1 MSVKHNPPF
10 RAEHIGSLLRP
21 ASIPDAFR
29 AHRKGELDDAGLTK
43 AREDAI
49 RDVVKLQED
58 AGLQFVTDGEFR
70 RTTYISHF
78 VESCDGLDFRPSSF
92 RFYDTEGKDH
102 EFLAPRC
109 VGKVKRSQALS
120 AVEYDFLKTVTDR
133 TIKST
138 YASPATMHFLGGAPD
153 PDPEFYADDEA
164 LFADIAAAYD
174 EDIADLASRG
184 ATYVT
189 LDDVPFPMLCDP
201 MIRGQV
207 EKQGKDPERLL
218 DQYIDLTN
226 ASFASAPSAMT
237 VGLHMC
243 RGNLKG
249 TWLSEGSYQAIS
261 EKLFNRLNVD
271 VFFLEYDTERA
282 GGFEPLAAMPDDKM
296 VVLGLVSSK
305 VPELESKDMLKARIE
320 EAAKYVDLDR
330 LAISPQCGFSSAI
343 VGNPVTVEDEIAKLK
358 LVVEVAEEVWGSA

>member
-1 MSVKHNPPF
+1 MSVKCKPPF

-21 ASIPDAFR
+21 PSIPDAFR
-29 AHRKGELDDAGLTK
+29 AHRKGELDDSELRM

-58 AGLQFVTDGEFR
+58 VGLQFVTDGEFR

-92 RFYDTEGKDH
+92 RFYDTAGKDH
-102 EFLAPRC
+102 EFLAPAC
-109 VGKVKRSQALS
+109 VGKVKWSQGLS
-120 AVEYDFLKTVTDR
+120 AIEFDFLTSITQK

-164 LFADIAAAYD
+164 LFADIAAAYNY
-174 EDIADLASRG
+174 DISDIASRG
-184 ATYVT
+184 ARYVA

-201 MIRGQV
+201 LIRGQL
-207 EKQGKDPERLL
+207 EKRGKDPEKLL

-226 ASFASAPSAMT
+226 ASFASAPSDMT

-243 RGNLKG
+243 RGNLKV
-249 TWLSEGSYQAIS
+249 TWLSVGSYLAIS
-261 EKLFNRLNVD
+261 EKLFNKLNVD
-271 VFFLEYDTERA
+271 VFFLEYDTDRA
-282 GGFEPLAAMPDDKM
+282 GGFEPLAAMPDNKM

-305 VPELESKDMLKARIE
+305 LP
-320 EAAKYVDLDR
+320 
-330 LAISPQCGFSSAI
+330 
-343 VGNPVTVEDEIAKLK
+343 
-358 LVVEVAEEVWGSA
+358 